1 MAEQE
6 STPAVA
12 PKEKKWTEW
21 SVVSVSDGT
30 LRCKRA
36 NVEDKKDAEYRQVP
50 KPVFSPEEMAA
61 MAEFASYGLLPSA
74 KDLTRQC
81 YDNRYRAL
89 AFRLCSELNTPAS
102 GEGK

>member
-1 MAEQE
+1 MVDQGNA
-6 STPAVA
+6 PDVA
-12 PKEKKWTEW
+12 PKEKKWTSW
-21 SVVSVSDGT
+21 SVVGMSDGT
-30 LRCKRA
+30 LRCKRT
-36 NVEDKKDAEYRQVP
+36 NVEDEKDAEYRKVP

-89 AFRLCSELNTPAS
+89 AFRLCTELNAQPN
-102 GEGK
+102 GGK